1 VHEPSARRAPR
12 PTIPHVVTSHI
23 DRVTPNLT
31 GRSTILPYPYSRHC
45 VGLVAPSIPFKVCL
59 SDVDH
64 LVVSVVP
71 AYAAICTLA
80 LPKGFTLPF
89 LHSSSFYLP
98 VGTVQESGPDH
109 IPGPVVAL
117 NILTSSIL

>member
-1 VHEPSARRAPR
+1 M
-12 PTIPHVVTSHI
+12 
-23 DRVTPNLT
+23 
-31 GRSTILPYPYSRHC
+31 Y
-45 VGLVAPSIPFKVCL
+45 
-59 SDVDH
+59 VDH

-80 LPKGFTLPF
+80 LPKGLTLPF

-109 IPGPVVAL
+109 IPGLIVAP
-117 NILTSSIL
+117 NVLTRSIL